1 MKTKPQQKR
10 TWKPWYLL
18 PERPICADCQVVCLV
33 RHTGIAEDGKRVQHR
48 YCPNC
53 RKPFKTSYRVDDTS
67 PQVPGEVTS
76 VNDLPAD

>member
-10 TWKPWYLL
+10 DWKPWYLL
-18 PERPICADCQVVCLV
+18 PELPICPDCQVACIV
-33 RHTGIAEDGKRVQHR
+33 RHSSIADDGKRIQHR

-53 RKPFKTSYRVDDTS
+53 RKPFKTSYRVGDGPRPVRET
-67 PQVPGEVTS
+67 VAN

>member
-10 TWKPWYLL
+10 AWKPWYLL
-18 PERPICADCQVVCLV
+18 PEVPICADCQVVCIV
-33 RHTGIAEDGKRVQHR
+33 RHSGIAEGGKRVQHR

-53 RKPFKTSYRVDDTS
+53 RKPIKTSYRVDDSAPTVS
-67 PQVPGEVTS
+67 RGVAC